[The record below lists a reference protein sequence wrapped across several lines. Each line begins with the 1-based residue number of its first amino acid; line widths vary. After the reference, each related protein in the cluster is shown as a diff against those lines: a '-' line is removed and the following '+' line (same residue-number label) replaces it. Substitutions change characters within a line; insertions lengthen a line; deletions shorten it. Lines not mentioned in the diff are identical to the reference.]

1 LICSTCAAENK
12 PGRRFCLECG
22 APLEI
27 VCPSCGAANEP
38 AAKFCGSC
46 ASPLA
51 APGPGQPATAT
62 APVVAER
69 RLVSVLFADLV
80 GFTPYAEKRDAEDV
94 RETLDRYFAQASQV
108 IGRYGGTVEKFI
120 GDAVM
125 AVWGAPTAHED
136 DAERAVRAA
145 LELVD
150 AVRQLGP
157 GIQARA
163 GVLTGE
169 AAVTVGATNQGLVAG
184 DIVNTASRLQSAAE
198 PGTVLV
204 GEATRLAAD
213 KAIVF
218 EPAGER
224 TLKGKDAPVAAWRAV
239 RVVAERGGRNRT
251 ETLEAPFVG
260 RDDELRLLKDL
271 FHATAREGRA
281 RLVSVIGPA
290 GIGKTR
296 LAWEFL
302 KYVDGLVEPDVWWH
316 DGRSP
321 AYGDGISFWALGEMV
336 RGRAQLAEGDDEAT
350 TRTKIAALMARHIAD
365 EDERRWVEAALL
377 TLLGVDAGAP
387 SDELFAAWRT
397 FFERLAATAPVVLV
411 FEDFH
416 FADTGLLDFVDHL
429 LEWARNAPIYVL
441 TLARPDLI
449 DKRPDWGAGKRNFVS
464 LALDPLGP
472 EAMRALLEG
481 LVPGLPEAAVESIVA
496 RADGIP
502 LYAVETV
509 RMLLARGQLTV
520 VDGTYRPTGNL
531 ATLDVPET
539 LVALIASRLDA
550 LPPEERAVVAD
561 AAVLGQSFTAE
572 GLAAVAGA
580 SRSALEPRL
589 RALVRREL
597 MRVEANPRSPEHGNY
612 TFVQALIREVA
623 YGTLARPE
631 RKVRHL
637 AAARWF
643 EALGD
648 EELAGALA
656 GHYVAALRNS
666 AEGPEADALATQAR
680 LTLRG
685 AADRAG
691 SLGSH
696 AQELGFLEQA
706 LMLASDP
713 ADRAALQERAAA
725 AAHQAA
731 RTDVAAFHLDAAQAW
746 YHAQGDQE
754 GVVRVALAQGRLLID
769 QGQPA
774 SAIRAMEVSDAEGP
788 GATSAR
794 AYPALLAELSRA
806 YSFTDDPRALE
817 TADRALAL
825 AEAREIP
832 AGVAEALIN
841 RALALSMAHR
851 TAEPEALL
859 RGVIHYADRHGLS
872 RSSMRAINNLASGI
886 FLDDPREAAEL
897 ARQGAELA
905 GRLGDRGWLLTFTD
919 GRASELTVVGDWDEA
934 LRLEHEVE
942 SLDLPPGAAVSIA
955 EDIAFLEALRGDAE
969 QARARLTAVEPI
981 RLLLE
986 DSRGE
991 GTRLLVET
999 QVLAL
1004 EGRLVEAY
1012 DAAMNGARRT
1022 DPAVFPNSLWA
1033 ARIAIWLGDPERAR
1047 VALELNRAFPVQ
1059 GRFVEANRRTIEAGV
1074 MAMDGDVDGALA
1086 AYREAE
1092 RLCRALDLPFLLSMS
1107 LMECGTLLD
1116 PAIPAV
1122 AAAAVEARA
1131 VMERLGSPPL
1141 LARLEAMLEAQAERF
1156 GGQRPRGPHPSA
1168 TAADPATHERSSS
1181 RP

>member
-1 LICSTCAAENK
+1 M
-12 PGRRFCLECG
+12 
-22 APLEI
+22 
-27 VCPSCGAANEP
+27 V
-38 AAKFCGSC
+38 
-46 ASPLA
+46 
-51 APGPGQPATAT
+51 TA
-62 APVVAER
+62 VAER
-69 RLVSVLFADLV
+69 RVVSVLFADLV

-94 RETLDRYFAQASQV
+94 RDTLDRYFARASEV

-145 LELVD
+145 LELID

-163 GVLTGE
+163 AVITGE

-184 DIVNTASRLQSAAE
+184 DIVNTASRLQGAAR

-204 GEATRLAAD
+204 GEATQRAAS
-213 KAIVF
+213 KAVAF
-218 EPAGER
+218 EAAGEQA
-224 TLKGKDAPVAAWRAV
+224 LKGKEAPVAAWQAL

-271 FHATAREGRA
+271 FHATTREGRA

-302 KYVDGLVEPDVWWH
+302 KYVDGLVEPAWWH

-350 TRTKIAALMARHIAD
+350 TRTKIAAIVAQHIPD

-397 FFERLAATAPVVLV
+397 FFERLAATAPVILV

-416 FADTGLLDFVDHL
+416 FADPGLLDFVDHL
-429 LEWARNAPIYVL
+429 LEWGRNAPIYVL
-441 TLARPDLI
+441 TLARPDLL
-449 DKRPDWGAGKRNFVS
+449 DKRPDWGAGKRNFVALS
-464 LALDPLGP
+464 LDPLEP
-472 EAMRALLEG
+472 QAMRELLAG
-481 LVPGLPEAAVESIVA
+481 LVPGLPEAAADSIVA

-509 RMLLARGQLTV
+509 RMLLARGLLTV
-520 VDGTYRPTGNL
+520 VDGTYRPTGDL
-531 ATLDVPET
+531 TQLDVPET

-550 LPPEERAVVAD
+550 LPPEERALIAD
-561 AAVLGQSFTAE
+561 ASVLGQSFTAA
-572 GLAAVAGA
+572 GLAAVAGTSA
-580 SRSALEPRL
+580 GALESRL
-589 RALVRREL
+589 RVLVRREL
-597 MRVEANPRSPEHGNY
+597 LRVEANPRSPEHGNY

-631 RKVRHL
+631 RKARHL

-648 EELAGALA
+648 DELAGALA
-656 GHYVAALRNS
+656 GHYVAAHRNS
-666 AEGPEADALATQAR
+666 PEGPEADALATQAR

-706 LMLASDP
+706 LQLAVDP
-713 ADRAALQERAAA
+713 ADRAALDERAAA

-731 RTDVAAFHLDAAQAW
+731 RMEVAANHLEHARTW
-746 YHAQGDQE
+746 FEAQGDRE

-774 SAIRAMEVSDAEGP
+774 SAIRAMEVTDVEGP
-788 GATSAR
+788 VASSAA

-832 AGVAEALIN
+832 AAVAEALVN

-872 RSSMRAINNLASGI
+872 RSTMRALNNLASST

-905 GRLGDRGWLLTFTD
+905 RRLGDRGWLLAFTD
-919 GRASELTVVGDWDEA
+919 GRAGELAVIGDWDEA
-934 LRLEHEVE
+934 IRLEAELE
-942 SLDLPPGAAVSIA
+942 GLDLPPGPAVSIGENLA
-955 EDIAFLEALRGDAE
+955 LLEAMRGDLE
-969 QARARLTAVEPI
+969 GARSRLAALRPV
-981 RLLLE
+981 RALLE
-986 DSRGE
+986 DARADGA
-991 GTRLLVET
+991 RLLIET

-1004 EGRLVEAY
+1004 EGRLAQAY
-1012 DAAMNGARRT
+1012 DAAMQGARRS

-1033 ARIAIWLGDPERAR
+1033 ARVAVWLGDRERVR
-1047 VALELNRAFPVQ
+1047 VPLEINLALPIQ
-1059 GRFVEANRRTIEAGV
+1059 GRFVEATHHAIQSAA
-1074 MAMDGDVDGALA
+1074 MAMDGDAEGALA
-1086 AYREAE
+1086 AHRESERFYRAVDMP
-1092 RLCRALDLPFLLSMS
+1092 LLLSIG
-1107 LMECGTLLD
+1107 LMEIGTLLD
-1116 PAIPAV
+1116 PSIPAV
-1122 AAAAVEARA
+1122 AAAAGEARA
-1131 VMERLGSPPL
+1131 IMERLGSPPL
-1141 LARLEAMLEAQAERF
+1141 LARLDAMLKRQAERF
-1156 GGQRPRGPHPSA
+1156 GGQPPRPVHRPDG
-1168 TAADPATHERSSS
+1168 TVDPATHEASSS

>member
-1 LICSTCAAENK
+1 LICSTCGAENK
-12 PGRRFCLECG
+12 PGRRFCLECA
-22 APLEI
+22 APLETI
-27 VCPSCGAANEP
+27 CPSCGAANEP
-38 AAKFCGSC
+38 VAKFCGSC

-51 APGPGQPATAT
+51 VPEPEPATVTVPA
-62 APVVAER
+62 VAER

-80 GFTPYAEKRDAEDV
+80 GFTPFAETRDAEDV
-94 RETLDRYFAQASQV
+94 RETLDRYFTQASQV

-163 GVLTGE
+163 GVVTGE
-169 AAVTVGATNQGLVAG
+169 AAVTIGATNQGLVAG
-184 DIVNTASRLQSAAE
+184 DIVNTASRLQGTAQ

-204 GEATRLAAD
+204 GEATQRAAG

-218 EPAGER
+218 EAAGDQA
-224 TLKGKDAPVAAWRAV
+224 LKGKAAPVAAWRAI
-239 RVVAERGGRNRT
+239 RVVAERGGRNRSD
-251 ETLEAPFVG
+251 TLEAPFVG

-271 FHATAREGRA
+271 FHATTREGRA

-302 KYVDGLVEPDVWWH
+302 KYVDGLVEPVWWH

-336 RGRAQLAEGDDEAT
+336 RGRAQLAEGDDERT
-350 TRTKIAALMARHIAD
+350 TRTKIATLLAQHLPD

-416 FADTGLLDFVDHL
+416 FADPGLLDFVDHL
-429 LEWARNAPIYVL
+429 LEWSRNAPIYVL
-441 TLARPDLI
+441 TLARPDLL
-449 DKRPDWGAGKRNFVS
+449 DKRPDWGAGKRNFVA
-464 LALDPLGP
+464 LALDPLSP
-472 EAMRALLEG
+472 RAMRELLAG
-481 LVPGLPEAAVESIVA
+481 LVPGLPEAATGHIVE
-496 RADGIP
+496 RADGVP

-509 RMLLARGQLTV
+509 RMLLARGLLTV
-520 VDGTYRPTGNL
+520 VDGTYRPTGDQM
-531 ATLDVPET
+531 TLEVPET

-550 LPPEERAVVAD
+550 LPPDERAVVAD
-561 AAVLGQSFTAE
+561 AAVLGQSFTAA
-572 GLAAVAGA
+572 GLAAVAGT
-580 SRSALEPRL
+580 STGALEPRL

-597 MRVEANPRSPEHGNY
+597 MRLEANPRSPEHGNY

-648 EELAGALA
+648 DELAGALA

-666 AEGPEADALATQAR
+666 PEGHEADALATQAR

-691 SLGSH
+691 ALGSH

-706 LMLASDP
+706 LDLAVDP
-713 ADRAALQERAAA
+713 ADRAALEERAAA

-731 RTDVAAFHLDAAQAW
+731 RMDVAANHLEHARAW
-746 YHAQGDQE
+746 FEAQGDRE
-754 GVVRVALAQGRLLID
+754 GIVRLALAQGRLLID

-774 SAIRAMEVSDAEGP
+774 SAIRAMDVTDAKGP
-788 GATSAR
+788 ETSSA
-794 AYPALLAELSRA
+794 AGYPALLAELSRA

-825 AEAREIP
+825 AEARKIP
-832 AGVAEALIN
+832 AAVAEALVN

-851 TAEPEALL
+851 TAEPDALL
-859 RGVIHYADRHGLS
+859 RGVIHFADRHGLS
-872 RSSMRAINNLASGI
+872 RSSMRALNNLASSA
-886 FLDDPREAAEL
+886 FLDDPHEAAEL

-905 GRLGDRGWLLTFTD
+905 RRLGDRGWLLTFTD
-919 GRASELTVVGDWDEA
+919 GRAGELTVIGDWDEA
-934 LRLEHEVE
+934 MRLEDELE
-942 SLDLPPGAAVSIA
+942 GLDLPPGPAVSRA
-955 EDIAFLEALRGDAE
+955 ENMAFLEALRGDLE
-969 QARARLTAVEPI
+969 QARSRLAAV
-981 RLLLE
+981 RSVRALLE
-986 DSRGE
+986 DARADGA
-991 GTRLLVET
+991 RLLIET

-1004 EGRLVEAY
+1004 EGRLAQAY
-1012 DAAMNGARRT
+1012 DAAMQGAGRS

-1033 ARIAIWLGDPERAR
+1033 ARVAIWLGDRERVR
-1047 VALELNRAFPVQ
+1047 VPLELNLAFPVQ
-1059 GRFVEANRRTIEAGV
+1059 GRFVEAARRTLEAGV

-1092 RLCRALDLPFLLSMS
+1092 RICRALDLPFLLSMS
-1107 LMECGTLLD
+1107 LMEAGTLLD

-1131 VMERLGSPPL
+1131 IMERLGSPPL
-1141 LARLEAMLEAQAERF
+1141 LARLDAMLDAQAARF
-1156 GGQRPRGPHPSA
+1156 GGQRPRGTQRHGPA
-1168 TAADPATHERSSS
+1168 LDVATHQTSSP